1 MTNKPETQ
9 NYSHMKKILTFL
21 FTTTMVVS
29 AMGQSATLKL
39 NLEKNKTYRL
49 KSVSSQNISQT
60 VNGMEQSTTT
70 SSNSVLSI
78 KMMDATPAFI
88 VAEVRFDT
96 IINNTNAMGKNI
108 VINSAS
114 EGNMASKESG
124 DVMSAVMNRIS
135 KNPFYV
141 KMEPTGKVI
150 EIVNLAMIQSMV
162 LKDTS
167 LLDASLAPMLKGQVK
182 NSVDNNTLKVMIEAF
197 TYSLPAKEVKK
208 GEAWTMSVPVNSGGM
223 SLDIASSSTL
233 NDVKDKVA
241 MVASEI
247 TIKPAANAQ
256 PMVYGGAKI
265 NYDNLSGIGKSEAK
279 INTQT
284 GLILEN
290 VSKMNIVGDLN
301 VEAPGMTMKIPM
313 KINSQTTTTS
323 I

>member
-1 MTNKPETQ
+1 
-9 NYSHMKKILTFL
+9 MKKILTFL

-39 NLEKNKTYRL
+39 NLEKNKTYRF

-60 VNGMEQSTTT
+60 VNGMEQNTT
-70 SSNSVLSI
+70 STGNTVMSI

-96 IINNTNAMGKNI
+96 ITNNTNAMGKNI
-108 VINSAS
+108 VLNSAS
-114 EGNMASKESG
+114 AGNMASKETG

-135 KNPFYV
+135 KNPLYV

-150 EIVNLAMIQSMV
+150 EIVNLAMIQSIV
-162 LKDTS
+162 LKDTAMIDPS
-167 LLDASLAPMLKGQVK
+167 LSGVLKGQVK
-182 NSVDNNTLKVMIEAF
+182 NTIDNNTLKIMIEAF
-197 TYSLPAKEVKK
+197 TYILPAKEVNK
-208 GEAWTMSVPVNSGGM
+208 GGEWKTLVPLNAGGM
-223 SLDIASSSTL
+223 SLEIETSSKL

-241 MVASEI
+241 MVTSEI
-247 TIKPAANAQ
+247 TVKPSANAQ

-265 NYDNLSGIGKSEAK
+265 NYDNLSGAGKSDAK

-284 GLILEN
+284 GLVIEN
-290 VSKMNIVGDLN
+290 VSKTNIVGELN
-301 VEAPGMTMKIPM
+301 LDAPGMTMKIPM
-313 KINSQTTTTS
+313 KINGQITTTA